1 MERLKNAAK
10 RIANAKKFTSRL
22 QKHTKTEEE
31 VDLSQFMSEEEK
43 ALFEEEQKALE
54 AGTII
59 HETAQDISQK
69 EAIEKEKEERLQEE
83 ENAEKRFVHVISG
96 LVRGENTTH
105 LDSNPEPTKKLV
117 KLMYRHPLKG
127 LLAQRASQEIKA
139 LYYLPV
145 HRRMHAAVARN
156 NAWALEELVLQG
168 HEVNI
173 KNPTGYTP
181 LHVAASYNFYEC
193 VMALLQLGAE
203 VNVGSLAG
211 FTPTYIAH
219 ATHSVE
225 SYNLLKDAGGLL
237 EIPKKVTPG
246 FRTVC
251 DVDVNLPRPK
261 ITNAKAKSANL
272 GRRAYYGQF

>member
-10 RIANAKKFTSRL
+10 RIANAKKFTSTL
-22 QKHTKTEEE
+22 SKNTKENDEE
-31 VDLSQFMSEEEK
+31 DLSKYMTEEEK
-43 ALFEEEQKALE
+43 ALFEEELKAKE
-54 AGTII
+54 SGKVVHI
-59 HETAQDISQK
+59 TAEEDARK
-69 EAIEKEKEERLQEE
+69 EAEEKEKQARIREE
-83 ENAEKRFVHVISG
+83 ETNEKQFVHIISG
-96 LVRGENTTH
+96 MVRGENSSY
-105 LDSNPEPTKKLV
+105 LKSNPQPTKRMV

-127 LLAQRASQEIKA
+127 IPAQRADQEMKS
-139 LYYLPV
+139 LYYLPP

-156 NAWALEELVLQG
+156 NAWALEELVLLG

-173 KNPTGYTP
+173 ANPTGYTP

-193 VMALLQLGAE
+193 VMTLIEMGAE
-203 VNVGSLAG
+203 VNAGSMSG

-225 SYNLLKDAGGLL
+225 SYHLLKDAGGLL
-237 EIPKKVTPG
+237 EIPKKATPG

-251 DVDVNLPRPK
+251 DVDVTLPRPK
-261 ITNAKAKSANL
+261 ITNAKARSANL

>member
-43 ALFEEEQKALE
+43 ALFEEELKAKE
-54 AGTII
+54 SGKVI
-59 HETAQDISQK
+59 HITA
-69 EAIEKEKEERLQEE
+69 EE
-83 ENAEKRFVHVISG
+83 EAKKKAEEEEKQARIREEEANETQFVHIISG
-96 LVRGENTTH
+96 LVRGENTSH
-105 LDSNPEPTKKLV
+105 LQSNPQPTKRMV

-127 LLAQRASQEIKA
+127 IPAQRADQEMKS
-139 LYYLPV
+139 LYYLPP

-156 NAWALEELVLQG
+156 NAWALEELVLLG

-173 KNPTGYTP
+173 ANPTGYTP

-193 VMALLQLGAE
+193 VMTLIEMGAE
-203 VNVGSLAG
+203 VNAGSMSG

-237 EIPKKVTPG
+237 EIPKKSTPG

-251 DVDVNLPRPK
+251 DVDVTLPRPK
-261 ITNAKAKSANL
+261 ITNAKARSANL